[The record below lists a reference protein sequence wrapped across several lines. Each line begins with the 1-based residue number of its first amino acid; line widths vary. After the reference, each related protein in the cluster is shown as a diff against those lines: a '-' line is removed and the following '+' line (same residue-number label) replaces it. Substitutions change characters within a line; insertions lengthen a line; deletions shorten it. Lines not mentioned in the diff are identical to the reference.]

1 LTIGKYSEA
10 RNPNL
15 AFIAYSKGQN
25 DLELINVTNENS
37 MFRAQA
43 RYLLDRADPEI
54 WAFVLNSNN
63 GSRRS
68 LVDQVIA
75 TAVPESSEPD
85 KVSVAVKAF
94 LDADLPA
101 ELIGKFES
109 HIVKPCRLTLPKNC

>member
-101 ELIGKFES
+101 ELIGKIFLYLRS
-109 HIVKPCRLTLPKNC
+109 YHLLIFSL